1 LSNYGNDN
9 IDDLIPSY
17 SNGGGY
23 GTTTGSKDSVLIPQ
37 EISNDLIVNPIQNP
51 ELEIFECIKCNHPNV
66 LKKKQRRRRQTR
78 VRHFRL
84 DDMVYSS
91 FKRYCDINCVDRNYG
106 LMLLLMNAKTQNID
120 YIINPTATVLPKNK
134 GGRKPKSKQ

>member
-1 LSNYGNDN
+1 MSNYDV
-9 IDDLIPSY
+9 DDLIPSY
-17 SNGGGY
+17 SNTRY
-23 GTTTGSKDSVLIPQ
+23 GTITDSKDSVLVPQ
-37 EISNDLIVNPIQNP
+37 EIPSDLIVNPITNP

-91 FKRYCDINCVDRNYG
+91 FKRYASINNVDLNYG
-106 LMLLLMNAKTQNID
+106 LLLLLMNAKTQNID
-120 YIINPTATVLPKNK
+120 YVINPMATVLPKNK
-134 GGRKPKSKQ
+134 GGRKPKSKSKSNK